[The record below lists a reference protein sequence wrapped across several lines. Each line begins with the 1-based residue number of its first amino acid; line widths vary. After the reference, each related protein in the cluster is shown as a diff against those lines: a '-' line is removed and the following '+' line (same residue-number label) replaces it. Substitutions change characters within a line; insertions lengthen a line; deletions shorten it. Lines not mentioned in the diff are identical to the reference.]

1 MSPYNPSCG
10 ISFLTLRSE
19 FLFLTAKNCK
29 DRPAVHLWFL
39 LALLFGLVNRFLEFG
54 HCGDRRRI
62 QHVLAHVT
70 PDGGRIERVFSFAK
84 INFETI
90 FGRAGLILGV
100 RTSILRPRTGT
111 ADRGR
116 TTLLGAD
123 ANVAVLGLQ
132 NHGTIVNR

>member
-39 LALLFGLVNRFLEFG
+39 LALLFGLVNRLLELR

-62 QHVLAHVT
+62 QRVLTDVT
-70 PDGGRIERVFSFAK
+70 PDGGSIERVFNPAK

-90 FGRAGLILGV
+90 FGRADLILNV
-100 RTSILRPRTGT
+100 RTSILPRTGT
-111 ADRGR
+111 AERGW
-116 TTLLGAD
+116 TTSLDTD
-123 ANVAVLGLQ
+123 ANVPISRLQ
-132 NHGTIVNR
+132 NHGTIVGG